1 MIATF
6 TGTIRQI
13 REYLYNLLQ
22 SLEQKRASERLAQ
35 RVKDNENRAHRVRSM
50 SITVKVVS

>member
-13 REYLYNLLQ
+13 REYLYNLIQ